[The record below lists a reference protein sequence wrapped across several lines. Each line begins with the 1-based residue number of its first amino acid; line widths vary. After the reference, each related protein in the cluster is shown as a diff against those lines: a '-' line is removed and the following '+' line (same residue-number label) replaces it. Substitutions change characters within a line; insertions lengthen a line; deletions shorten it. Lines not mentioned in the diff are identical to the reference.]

1 MDEQADESGLGHLGK
16 EAETMIKGQGVIWSR
31 RRKNVG
37 ADTWHSLGITYE
49 TILKGFPPFDEKK
62 RKPIVS
68 DKLFQYNRV
77 FRRRRD
83 LRMEGKLSET
93 VKKWQELMA

>member
-1 MDEQADESGLGHLGK
+1 MKPSVPQRILTVWSMRRAGVHRGHWRKHGISY
-16 EAETMIKGQGVIWSR
+16 TGYIW
-31 RRKNVG
+31 N
-37 ADTWHSLGITYE
+37 
-49 TILKGFPPFDEKK
+49 GFPPFDEKK
-62 RKPIVS
+62 RKPVVS

-77 FRRRRD
+77 FRCRRD

>member
-1 MDEQADESGLGHLGK
+1 MRVPAEALDKARLVYIHRRENSYEATSYES
-16 EAETMIKGQGVIWSR
+16 IW
-31 RRKNVG
+31 
-37 ADTWHSLGITYE
+37 Y
-49 TILKGFPPFDEKK
+49 GFPPFDEKN
-62 RKPIVS
+62 RKPVVS
-68 DKLFQYNRV
+68 GKLFQYNRV